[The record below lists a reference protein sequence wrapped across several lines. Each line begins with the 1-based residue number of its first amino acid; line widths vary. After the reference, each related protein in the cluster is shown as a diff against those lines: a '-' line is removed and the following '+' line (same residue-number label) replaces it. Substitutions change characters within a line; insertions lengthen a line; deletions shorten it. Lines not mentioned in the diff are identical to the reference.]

1 MKLKLKEDPREWR
14 KITWLTAGGLVLVSS
29 LLCWRKILPVRGW
42 EIVLVAAVAASLAA
56 WVRPG
61 WFRGFYRVS
70 SRVGYWLGQMVGS
83 ALLAAVFLLVVTP
96 LGLGFRLFGK
106 DLLRLKSRRD
116 SPTYWTESRPS
127 TPLERLF

>member
-1 MKLKLKEDPREWR
+1 M
-14 KITWLTAGGLVLVSS
+14 
-29 LLCWRKILPVRGW
+29 ILPVRAW
-42 EIVLVAAVAASLAA
+42 EIVLVAAVATSLAA

-96 LGLGFRLFGK
+96 LGLGFRIFGK

-116 SPTYWTESRPS
+116 SETYWTESRPS